1 MTSKMPKRAF
11 QIILGAMVLIFVVTA
26 CNNNKTED
34 KKEPATDTTVK
45 MSAPMDT
52 TKMDT
57 AQQRPTAPGNAPN

>member
-11 QIILGAMVLIFVVTA
+11 QIILGVMMLAFVVPA
-26 CNNNKTED
+26 CNNNKTDD
-34 KKEPATDTTVK
+34 KKEPATDTAAK

-57 AQQRPTAPGNAPN
+57 AQQRPTAPGNAPH